1 MSVGRFRTVDPIED
15 CSFGATISVTMASI
29 GSVISCVSAV
39 RGGIGSMIATLE
51 RPEVGASPAI
61 GRDMTDR
68 TLGAR
73 PFNLRQCGPTP
84 RTGSMRSHT

>member
-1 MSVGRFRTVDPIED
+1 VLPNSMSVGRFQTVDPIED

-51 RPEVGASPAI
+51 RPGS
-61 GRDMTDR
+61 GRFSSDWQGHD
-68 TLGAR
+68 
-73 PFNLRQCGPTP
+73 
-84 RTGSMRSHT
+84 RSHPGREAL